1 MPIPRDPEV
10 IDDNTCF
17 VEVGSYAPHQLAP
30 SLGMLDADF
39 EVHDAPELATA
50 IIELGDRHRAAER
63 FRWAVL

>member
-39 EVHDAPELATA
+39 EVLDAPELGTA